1 MNTTWRPRRMS
12 AGGPGSFPSPNTGA
26 GQGLRRGG
34 AGDRRAPRPA
44 STSQEPASADALYAR
59 LAPEI
64 DAAVADLDPGALAHA
79 IRAAEAVEVNVA
91 RRLILRATTAA
102 QESGTA
108 QLQTLSQALQQL
120 VDGHHSSR
128 TAHSP

>member
-1 MNTTWRPRRMS
+1 METWRPRRMS

-34 AGDRRAPRPA
+34 GGDRRALRPA
-44 STSQEPASADALYAR
+44 RAADEPANAEALYAR
-59 LAPEI
+59 LAPAI
-64 DAAVADLDPGALAHA
+64 DSAVADLDPGALARA
-79 IRAAEAVEVNVA
+79 IEAAEAVEVNVA
-91 RRLILRATTAA
+91 RRLILRATTTA

-108 QLQTLSQALQQL
+108 QLQTLKQALQQL
-120 VDGHHSSR
+120 VDGHHTSR